1 MRNLLL
7 FLTLLCTLIAC
18 QTLAPILASKP
29 DGNYSRALEAGE
41 KLLFSTAT
49 ELVVGTYMES
59 EFELYPTYRGTLL
72 ITSQRLLFVRWNE
85 AQHAYEPLFWTI
97 YPDMTLVKMEH
108 NILLPFIALTA
119 KDGKK
124 FTYLMDKNS
133 VQAAYQSLLEQIQL
147 HHPAPM
153 TP

>member
-1 MRNLLL
+1 MKNLLAL
-7 FLTLLCTLIAC
+7 LTLLCTLAAC
-18 QTLAPILASKP
+18 QSPAPILASKP
-29 DGNYSRALEAGE
+29 DGNVSRALETGE

-49 ELVVGTYMES
+49 ELVIGKYMES

-72 ITSQRLLFVRWNE
+72 ITSERLLFVRWNE
-85 AQHAYEPLFWTI
+85 AQRAYEPLFWTL

-119 KDGKK
+119 KDGTK

-133 VQAAYQSLLEQIQL
+133 VQAAYQRLLEQIQP
-147 HHPAPM
+147 HHPVPM